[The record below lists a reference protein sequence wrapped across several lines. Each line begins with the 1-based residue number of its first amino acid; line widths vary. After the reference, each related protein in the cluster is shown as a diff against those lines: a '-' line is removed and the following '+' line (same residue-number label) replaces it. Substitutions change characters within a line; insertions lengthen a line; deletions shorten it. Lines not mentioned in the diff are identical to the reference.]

1 MSITLRTFNFYLST
15 RERDTGTQVND
26 ATWTLNEP
34 LSLNGEIPS
43 QFRVSVNH
51 ATIPFSF
58 YQWNDYTNTSKWTLT
73 QGTTTYQ
80 GQYTIEKS
88 NYNALTFKNEVITKL
103 STSIQSTTGI
113 AVSLTGT
120 YDSGTN
126 KYTFSLGAISP
137 SVTITLGEV
146 DLYDYIDRGL
156 GFIDSWTIT
165 SGSSV
170 TSDSMV
176 NVNPARNLYLWS
188 NNLFCRNYEA
198 INTTMDN
205 STNLCVIPIYTQPSS
220 YIVYDPPKPLIND
233 LSNGQITAIN
243 LQIKSENIPQNLQN
257 FYLDYS
263 VSLTVEEI
271 TTNFVLEDHRKKL
284 EEYQQ
289 RAKLVLQQQ
298 LDLNAEKED
307 VMTKLQKMKD
317 KEQQKISRAIDK
329 QNAKIRKQQEKEERA
344 RIRGYKSEV
353 RPTERTTE
361 ETI

>member
-15 RERDTGTQVND
+15 RERDTGTEVNN

-43 QFRVSVNH
+43 QFRVYVNH

-73 QGTTTYQ
+73 QGINTYS

-88 NYNALTFKNEVITKL
+88 NYTALTFKNEVVNKL
-103 STSIQSTTGI
+103 ATSIQTTTGI
-113 AVSLTGT
+113 SVSLTGT
-120 YDSGTN
+120 YDAGTN
-126 KYTFSLGAISP
+126 KYTFSLGALTP
-137 SVTITLGEV
+137 SATLTLGEE
-146 DLYDYIDRGL
+146 DQYDYIDRGL
-156 GFIDSWTIT
+156 GFIDSWTLT
-165 SGSSV
+165 SGSST

-188 NNLFCRNYEA
+188 NNLFSRNYEA
-198 INTTMDN
+198 INSPVDN
-205 STNLCVIPIYTQPSS
+205 STNLCVIPIYTQPST
-220 YIVYDPPKPLIND
+220 YIVYDPPKPIVND

-263 VSLTVEEI
+263 VSITVEEI

-284 EEYQQ
+284 EEYQE

-298 LDLNAEKED
+298 LDLNAEKD
-307 VMTKLQKMKD
+307 DTMSKLQKMKD
-317 KEQQKISRAIDK
+317 KESRKISRLIDK
-329 QNAKIRKQQEKEERA
+329 ENAKLKKQQEKEERL
-344 RIRGYKSEV
+344 RVRQYKTELK
-353 RPTERTTE
+353 PTERTTK